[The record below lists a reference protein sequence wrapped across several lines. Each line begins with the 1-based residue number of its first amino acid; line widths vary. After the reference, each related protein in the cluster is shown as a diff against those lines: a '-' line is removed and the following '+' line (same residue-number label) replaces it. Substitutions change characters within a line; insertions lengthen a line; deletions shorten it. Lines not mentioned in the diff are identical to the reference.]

1 MRCKHTYIFLLPSL
15 LAGSF
20 TQGFAQSVSDSL
32 AQDHRVEDVV
42 VTGTQTPRTLKKL
55 PIITRIISR
64 TELDRLAPRSAA
76 DALQMSLP
84 GINVTA
90 HGAQYRVSVQG
101 FSGDHVLFLVDG
113 ERLTSE
119 GNGVVDLNRIDMANV
134 ERIELIS
141 GAASAL
147 YGSNAIGGVI
157 NFITRRARHK
167 EELSATFDH
176 SSEGVTRYSASGQ
189 IVRGAF
195 SSMTSIS

>member
-1 MRCKHTYIFLLPSL
+1 
-15 LAGSF
+15 
-20 TQGFAQSVSDSL
+20 
-32 AQDHRVEDVV
+32 
-42 VTGTQTPRTLKKL
+42 
-55 PIITRIISR
+55 
-64 TELDRLAPRSAA
+64 
-76 DALQMSLP
+76 MSLP

-176 SSEGVTRYSASGQ
+176 SSEGRHEIQRLGTNRTWRLQLDDLHQLHRPSGLQRSHTRHPA
-189 IVRGAF
+189 
-195 SSMTSIS
+195 